1 MQCPPYTDKMNI
13 NGINSLYSLEI
24 KYNYPLCDSWYIVF
38 RRNSRLIQDESV
50 SRNGGV
56 SPSLYRYQQ
65 RKDET
70 MQYLSAKEIAEK
82 WDVSPILVRRLCRQN
97 RIPGALC
104 KDGVWSIPEDAVC
117 VERTVLEH
125 TEEPKLPELTKKL
138 QNQKKKRNFHSL
150 YDFVVIDF
158 TYSSCRMASCRLT
171 RQQVETIFKKG
182 KIREAFEPFKVS
194 DVIEVLNH
202 IHCVDYI
209 LDHVMEPLTQKFI
222 RKLHHLLMTGTVDE
236 YKEQVRPGEYR
247 TITSRPRDRQ
257 LLHPDKIHS
266 ALAELIATY
275 EKQPE
280 IERNHILDFHVRFE
294 EIFPFEDGNGR
305 VGRLLMFKE
314 CLRHD
319 IMPFIIDDK
328 RRSRYLRGIKEW
340 QVDRYELVDVVME
353 AQDRFEAQI
362 ELQKLCAHTRLYLP
376 ADYTED

>member
-1 MQCPPYTDKMNI
+1 MY
-13 NGINSLYSLEI
+13 
-24 KYNYPLCDSWYIVF
+24 V
-38 RRNSRLIQDESV
+38 SV
-50 SRNGGV
+50 
-56 SPSLYRYQQ
+56 
-65 RKDET
+65 
-70 MQYLSAKEIAEK
+70 KEIAEK
-82 WDVSPILVRRLCRQN
+82 WGVSAILVRRLCRQD
-97 RIPGALC
+97 RIPGAVW
-104 KDGVWSIPEDAVC
+104 KDGVWRIPEDAVRVSRANLEYTSE
-117 VERTVLEH
+117 VE
-125 TEEPKLPELTKKL
+125 LPELAKKL
-138 QNQKKKRNFHSL
+138 QNQKKRNFHGL
-150 YDFVVIDF
+150 YDFTIIDL
-158 TYSSCRMASCRLT
+158 TYSSSRMASVRLT

-182 KIREAFEPFKVS
+182 KVRESFEPLKVS

-222 RKLHHLLMTGTVDE
+222 RKLHHILMTGTVDE
-236 YKEQVRPGEYR
+236 YREQVRPGEYR

-266 ALAELIATY
+266 SLAELIAAY
-275 EKQPE
+275 EKQTE

-340 QVDRYELVDVVME
+340 HDDRYELVDVVME

-362 ELQKLCAHTRLYLP
+362 ELQKLCAHTRPYLP

>member
-1 MQCPPYTDKMNI
+1 
-13 NGINSLYSLEI
+13 
-24 KYNYPLCDSWYIVF
+24 
-38 RRNSRLIQDESV
+38 
-50 SRNGGV
+50 
-56 SPSLYRYQQ
+56 
-65 RKDET
+65 
-70 MQYLSAKEIAEK
+70 
-82 WDVSPILVRRLCRQN
+82 
-97 RIPGALC
+97 
-104 KDGVWSIPEDAVC
+104 
-117 VERTVLEH
+117 
-125 TEEPKLPELTKKL
+125 
-138 QNQKKKRNFHSL
+138 
-150 YDFVVIDF
+150 
-158 TYSSCRMASCRLT
+158 MASVRLT
-171 RQQVETIFKKG
+171 RYQVETIFKKG

-266 ALAELIATY
+266 GMAELIAAY

-319 IMPFIIDDK
+319 VMPFIIDDK

-340 QVDRYELVDVVME
+340 HTDRYELVDVVME
-353 AQDRFEAQI
+353 AQDRFKAQI
-362 ELQKLCAHTRLYLP
+362 ELQKLYAHSRLYLP
-376 ADYTED
+376 TDYTED